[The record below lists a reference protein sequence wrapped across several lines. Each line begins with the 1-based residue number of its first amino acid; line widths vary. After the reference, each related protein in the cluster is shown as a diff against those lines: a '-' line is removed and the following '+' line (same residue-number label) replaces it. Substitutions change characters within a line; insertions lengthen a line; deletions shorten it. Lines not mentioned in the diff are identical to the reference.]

1 MARAPSG
8 LVPVG
13 WCPVTGQR
21 FTPAQVAAWV
31 QASCEAQG
39 VPVVVADPGVVSDV
53 VALATGRVAGP
64 ADRAPQG
71 ADAGPLTA
79 AS

>member
-1 MARAPSG
+1 M
-8 LVPVG
+8 
-13 WCPVTGQR
+13 TGQR
-21 FTPAQVAAWV
+21 FTAEQVADWV
-31 QASCEAQG
+31 RASCLAQG
-39 VPVVVADPGVVSDV
+39 VPVVVSDPGVVSDV
-53 VALATGRVAGP
+53 VALATGRAVGP